1 MAWPGAVTNFERNVY
16 VVEMLRQAPTSAA
29 AEAAA
34 TAAATTTAAA
44 TITTQ
49 RCLFSVVLC

>member
-1 MAWPGAVTNFERNVY
+1 MAWPGAVNNFERNVY
-16 VVEMLRQAPTSAA
+16 VVEMLRQTSTSAA

-34 TAAATTTAAA
+34 TAAAATTA